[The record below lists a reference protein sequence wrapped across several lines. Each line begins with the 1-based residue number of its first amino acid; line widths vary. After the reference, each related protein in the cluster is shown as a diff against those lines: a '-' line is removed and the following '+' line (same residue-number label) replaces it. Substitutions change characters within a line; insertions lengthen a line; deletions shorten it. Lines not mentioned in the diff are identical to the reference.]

1 MINFF
6 FRRKIIMS
14 AIKKF
19 FQKRKLDVKFKRAG
33 EGHKLTD
40 DTKSAGGPSS
50 RPQSVQASRS
60 GLSEEAAR
68 AAEAALIRTSKTQNK
83 SGEYSLNFEVH
94 STKLYLIGK
103 TNLDTERY
111 GINYMS

>member
-1 MINFF
+1 
-6 FRRKIIMS
+6 MS

-94 STKLYLIGK
+94 SINLYLIGK
-103 TNLDTERY
+103 TNLETERY

>member
-1 MINFF
+1 M
-6 FRRKIIMS
+6 
-14 AIKKF
+14 
-19 FQKRKLDVKFKRAG
+19 KFKRAG

-94 STKLYLIGK
+94 LI
-103 TNLDTERY
+103 NLSDRKNKSWY
-111 GINYMS
+111 RKIWHKYVINLPYV

>member
-1 MINFF
+1 
-6 FRRKIIMS
+6 MS
-14 AIKKF
+14 AIKNF

-40 DTKSAGGPSS
+40 DTRSAGGPSV
-50 RPQSVQASRS
+50 RPQSVQASRL

-94 STKLYLIGK
+94 LINISHSAK
-103 TNLDTERY
+103 KK
-111 GINYMS
+111 